1 MSKAKTL
8 AGTVSEGGVL
18 ATPGAV
24 PASAV
29 TGLADVATSGAYA
42 DLSGKPALA
51 AVATSGAYSD
61 LAGKPA
67 LAAVATSG
75 AYADLSGKPALAAV
89 ATSGA
94 YADLSGKP
102 GTNDFL
108 PSQAGNAGKTL
119 TTDGTTAS
127 WTGGG
132 GVTYASLLKF
142 A

>member
-29 TGLADVATSGAYA
+29 TGLAAVATSGAYA

-61 LAGKPA
+61 LA
-67 LAAVATSG
+67 
-75 AYADLSGKPALAAV
+75 GKPALAAV